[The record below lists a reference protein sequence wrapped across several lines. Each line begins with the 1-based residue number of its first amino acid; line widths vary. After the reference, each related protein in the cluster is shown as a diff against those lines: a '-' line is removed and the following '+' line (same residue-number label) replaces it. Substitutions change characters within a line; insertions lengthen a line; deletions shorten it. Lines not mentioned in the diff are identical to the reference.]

1 MRLPD
6 LSLDAFRRQLASVDA
21 LPQLCVLGVVT
32 GLITGS
38 LMVVFRLAL
47 MVGAMLV
54 MPYDDPE
61 AFEQLSTGL
70 RMVLPI
76 IAVTVIGVL
85 LWRQPLAARK
95 IGVSHVIERLTY
107 HQGRFPLRNWLN
119 QWWVGVV
126 SVVGGLSAGRE
137 GPAIH
142 LGAAASSGLGQLLR
156 LPHNS
161 LRVLVACGTAAGIA
175 ASFNTPI
182 AGVIF
187 AMEVVMMEYTIVGF
201 MPVILAA
208 CMGALVSQLVYGADP
223 AFAVPDLSMGSL
235 FNIYWIAAMA
245 FGIGLLAGLFIHV
258 SRSERIASLPLW
270 WRLAL
275 VGALAALLA
284 WCYPQVQGIGYDSL
298 SDALFNRLTLDIL
311 MALVLGK
318 LLLTAFAV
326 GCGVPVSIIGP
337 VLVVG
342 AAAGALFGIAGGWM
356 WPDKAAD
363 PGLFAMIGMAAMM
376 GAVLQAPL
384 AALMALLELT
394 HMPHILLPGM
404 LAVVVSCLTARQ
416 LCRCDGFFISV
427 KRHGL
432 HPLQQPLM
440 QALSRVSV
448 PAVMERSLVRT
459 RRRITQTQ
467 ARALLE
473 AKPVWIIIERSTDD
487 KPTLALKAADLA
499 RYLLEQQEH
508 EQQEQR
514 EKQEH
519 KAAQAAPEDQR
530 EASDDNAAM
539 DVLTDKGGAPG
550 GQADVIAGKNVDR
563 SPPPVSPAAASPD
576 EDKEAL
582 LDLLEIPGQR
592 LDLVAIHLQAT
603 LTEALNVLNESK
615 VDGLYVEHGYRPKQ
629 KRISG
634 IITRDAI
641 ERYYRLSDPSTA

>member
-1 MRLPD
+1 MSRFSLPD
-6 LSLDAFRRQLASVDA
+6 FSLDGFRRQLANVDA
-21 LPQLCVLGVVT
+21 LPQLCVLGVLS
-32 GLITGS
+32 GLITGT
-38 LMVVFRLAL
+38 LMVVFRLLLLLGGLAL
-47 MVGAMLV
+47 MPDG
-54 MPYDDPE
+54 DPE
-61 AFEQLSTGL
+61 AFERLATPL
-70 RMVLPI
+70 RMVLPL
-76 IAVTVIGVL
+76 IAVSVIGVV
-85 LWRQPLAARK
+85 LWRQPLASRK

-107 HQGRFPLRNWLN
+107 HQGRFPLRNWIN

-142 LGAAASSGLGQLLR
+142 LGAAASSGLGELLR

-161 LRVLVACGTAAGIA
+161 LRVLVACGTAAGIS

-201 MPVILAA
+201 MPVILAS
-208 CMGALVSQLVYGADP
+208 CMGALISQLVYGADP
-223 AFAVPDLSMGSL
+223 AFPVPDLAMSSL
-235 FNIYWIAAMA
+235 FNIYWIAVMA
-245 FGIGLLAGLFIHV
+245 FGIGLLAGLFIHI
-258 SRSERIASLPLW
+258 SRSERVADLPLW
-270 WRLAL
+270 LRLGM
-275 VGALAALLA
+275 VGILAAGLA

-298 SDALFNRLTLDIL
+298 SDALFGNLTLDVLVAL
-311 MALVLGK
+311 MIGK
-318 LLLTAFAV
+318 LVLTAFTVA
-326 GCGVPVSIIGP
+326 CGVPVSIIGP

-342 AAAGALFGIAGGWM
+342 SAAGALAGLAGGWL

-363 PGLFAMIGMAAMM
+363 PGLYAMIGMAAMM

-394 HMPHILLPGM
+394 HHPHILLPGM
-404 LAVVVSCLTARQ
+404 LAVVVAGLTSRQ

-459 RRRITQTQ
+459 KRRVTHEQ
-467 ARALLE
+467 ARGLLE
-473 AKPVWIIIERSTDD
+473 ANPVWIVIERSSDD

-499 RYLLEQQEH
+499 RWMLEH
-508 EQQEQR
+508 DASGRPIAQR
-514 EKQEH
+514 EDESDEDPAAGADREGEPGSGFEDGDVGGAAATPSAAAVVEPADDA
-519 KAAQAAPEDQR
+519 KAAP
-530 EASDDNAAM
+530 
-539 DVLTDKGGAPG
+539 
-550 GQADVIAGKNVDR
+550 
-563 SPPPVSPAAASPD
+563 
-576 EDKEAL
+576 L

-592 LDLVAIHLQAT
+592 MDLAPIHLQAT
-603 LTEALNVLNESK
+603 LSEAFTTLNESK

-634 IITRDAI
+634 IITREAI
-641 ERYYRLSDPSTA
+641 ERYYRFSDSSTA

>member
-1 MRLPD
+1 
-6 LSLDAFRRQLASVDA
+6 
-21 LPQLCVLGVVT
+21 
-32 GLITGS
+32 
-38 LMVVFRLAL
+38 
-47 MVGAMLV
+47 
-54 MPYDDPE
+54 
-61 AFEQLSTGL
+61 
-70 RMVLPI
+70 
-76 IAVTVIGVL
+76 
-85 LWRQPLAARK
+85 
-95 IGVSHVIERLTY
+95 
-107 HQGRFPLRNWLN
+107 
-119 QWWVGVV
+119 
-126 SVVGGLSAGRE
+126 
-137 GPAIH
+137 
-142 LGAAASSGLGQLLR
+142 
-156 LPHNS
+156 
-161 LRVLVACGTAAGIA
+161 
-175 ASFNTPI
+175 
-182 AGVIF
+182 
-187 AMEVVMMEYTIVGF
+187 
-201 MPVILAA
+201 
-208 CMGALVSQLVYGADP
+208 
-223 AFAVPDLSMGSL
+223 
-235 FNIYWIAAMA
+235 
-245 FGIGLLAGLFIHV
+245 
-258 SRSERIASLPLW
+258 
-270 WRLAL
+270 
-275 VGALAALLA
+275 
-284 WCYPQVQGIGYDSL
+284 
-298 SDALFNRLTLDIL
+298 
-311 MALVLGK
+311 
-318 LLLTAFAV
+318 
-326 GCGVPVSIIGP
+326 
-337 VLVVG
+337 
-342 AAAGALFGIAGGWM
+342 
-356 WPDKAAD
+356 
-363 PGLFAMIGMAAMM
+363 MM

-459 RRRITQTQ
+459 RRRISETQ

-499 RYLLEQQEH
+499 RYLLEQQEQ
-508 EQQEQR
+508 EQQGQR

-519 KAAQAAPEDQR
+519 KAAPVAPEDQR

-563 SPPPVSPAAASPD
+563 SPPPVSPAASSPD